1 MRLTIDRQVCDL
13 PSDFRFSIGFDAEA
27 LRSAPG
33 TVAAKRVRLRLP
45 ATADNDR
52 IFRLAGDLHPGERFN
67 AAGHEAELSR
77 EGCLLHAGRVCLLEA
92 ANDAGGGRK
101 EYLIELC
108 DPAAE
113 RFAATAGE
121 RLDTLPIDFSATLT
135 PQTIVRSWSDRGL
148 VRFLPVHRDSYRP
161 APSSVALGSVERML
175 STDDYHPF
183 LAIEPLVRAIFSEAG
198 YALRSDFME
207 GALFRSLY
215 MSGAYP
221 SRDMTAVRRHMDFC
235 ALRRSS
241 RSAAADPLGRVYAS
255 AFKTLNSVGGFV
267 ETVDPGETDE
277 AGEPLAEAFS
287 NNRCF
292 SFASGEPLFTPR
304 SAVSVGFEYRI
315 RYVTDYRIA
324 SRVRLT
330 GFDSVYL
337 GDGTE
342 LRGALA
348 NRHADRRNELR
359 PYFRYRAV
367 VFGHREGDAYR
378 LTCTRNGT
386 GGYVFGEFAARSG
399 EVTTPAAERVA
410 APVLLCRRA
419 GETDYLPYAG
429 DWALYDGYVEEC
441 GRTEV
446 ELVVRTPP
454 VAVTPAQ
461 PKSFSSV
468 YFYGAEEGMRLTLD
482 RSCSLRPDFSSAPGL
497 GSVVGFADVTRHPV
511 SRRTLLEAVG
521 HLFNLRWFADEQT
534 RTVYVEPADDFYR
547 LGCEADWSD
556 RIDFSQPVL
565 LGDLAQTVGRERIYR
580 YRAGDGAVKR
590 LDATLPSPFGVW
602 RATND
607 SAAAVPGEREVPNP
621 LFSPSVSRAGDCAD
635 APSALLLQTGDRDE
649 ESGDPRYVSPRI
661 VRYCGLA
668 PLPAGERWGFPAEG
682 SGYPLAAF
690 HLDDP
695 DRGFTL
701 CFEDRDGQPGLHRYY
716 DAEFEQQRRCRL
728 LTLHLRL
735 GPDDVEQLF
744 RMQPLAPCVASVFI
758 FRIGGERVRATLR
771 TVEGYDP
778 EAASTRCTF
787 AILPAD

>member
-13 PSDFRFSIGFDAEA
+13 PSDFRFSVGFDADA
-27 LRSAPG
+27 LRRAPG
-33 TVAAKRVRLRLP
+33 AVAAKRLRLRLP
-45 ATADNDR
+45 ATAENDR
-52 IFRLAGDLHPGERFN
+52 IFGLAGDLHPGERFN

-92 ANDAGGGRK
+92 PNDAGGGPR
-101 EYLIELC
+101 EYLIEIR
-108 DPAAE
+108 DPAGE
-113 RFAATAGE
+113 RFAATAEE
-121 RLDTLPIDFSATLT
+121 RLDSLLIDFEATLT
-135 PQTIVRSWSDRGL
+135 PQAVVRSWSDRGP
-148 VRFLPVHRDSYRP
+148 VRFLPVHRDSYLP
-161 APSSVALGSVERML
+161 EPSSVELGEVERML

-183 LAIEPLVRAIFSEAG
+183 VAIEPVVRAIFAEAG

-207 GALFRSLY
+207 SALFRSLY
-215 MSGAYP
+215 MSGAYA
-221 SRDMTAVRRHMDFC
+221 SRDVAAAKRRMDFL
-235 ALRRSS
+235 ALRKGDST
-241 RSAAADPLGRVYAS
+241 AAADPLGRVYAS
-255 AFKTLNSVGGFV
+255 PFKTLNSVGGFV
-267 ETVDPGETDE
+267 ETVDSRDTDE
-277 AGEPLAEAFS
+277 AGEPLSEAFS

-292 SFASGEPLFTPR
+292 SFSSGEPLFTPR

-348 NRHADRRNELR
+348 NRYADRRRELR

-386 GGYVFGEFAARSG
+386 GGCLVGEFAARSG

-429 DWALYDGYVEEC
+429 DWALYDGYVGEC

-454 VAVTPAQ
+454 VVVTPAQ

-497 GSVVGFADVTRHPV
+497 GSVVGFADVTRHSV

-534 RTVYVEPADDFYR
+534 RTVHVEPADDFYR
-547 LGCEADWSD
+547 LGCGADWSD

-565 LGDLAQTVGRERIYR
+565 LGDLAQEAEQGRTYR
-580 YRAGDGAVKR
+580 YRAGDGAVGR
-590 LDATLPSPFGVW
+590 LDATLGSPFGAW
-602 RATND
+602 RAAND
-607 SAAAVPGEREVPNP
+607 SAAAAPGERELANP
-621 LFSPSVSRAGDCAD
+621 LFAPSVSQAGDCPG
-635 APSALLLQTGDRDE
+635 APSALLLQTGDRDDD
-649 ESGDPRYVSPRI
+649 GADPRYVAPRI
-661 VRYCGLA
+661 VRYCGVV
-668 PLPAGERWGFPAEG
+668 PLPDGERWGFPAEG
-682 SGYPLAAF
+682 GGYPLAAF

-695 DRGFTL
+695 ERGFTL
-701 CFEDRDGQPGLHRYY
+701 CFEDRDGQQGLHRYY
-716 DAEFEQQRRCRL
+716 DAEVEQLRRCRL

-744 RMQPLAPCVASVFI
+744 RMQPFAPCVASVFS

-787 AILPAD
+787 ALLPGE